1 MKISVDTNV
10 LVRIALQDEPKQVA
24 VANDLFRKASLIV
37 IPLPCLCEMVWV
49 LKQGFKLSN
58 DDIIYSLEKLLNI
71 QKVKL
76 NRPAVSQGLVLL
88 KMGGDFADAIM
99 EYEGSSLG
107 GEVFCS
113 FDKKAVRLLQEQG
126 KSVQLLK

>member
-10 LVRIALQDEPKQVA
+10 LVRIALQDEPNQVA
-24 VANDLFRKASLIV
+24 VATDLFRQASLIV

-58 DDIIYSLEKLLNI
+58 EDIIFSLEKMLNI

-76 NRPAVSQGLVLL
+76 NRPAVEQGLKLL
-88 KMGGDFADAIM
+88 KMGGDFADGVM
-99 EYEGSSLG
+99 EYEGSVLG

-113 FDKKAVRLLQEQG
+113 FDKKAIKLLQEQG
-126 KSVQLLK
+126 KSVKLLG

>member
-10 LVRIALQDEPKQVA
+10 LVRIALQDEPNQVA
-24 VANDLFRKASLIV
+24 VATDLFRQASLIV
-37 IPLPCLCEMVWV
+37 ISLPCLCEMVWV

-58 DDIIYSLEKLLNI
+58 EDIIFSLEKLLNI

-76 NRPAVSQGLVLL
+76 NRSAVLQGLKLL
-88 KMGGDFADAIM
+88 KMGGDFADGVM
-99 EYEGSSLG
+99 EYEGSVLG

-113 FDKKAVRLLQEQG
+113 FDKKAVKLLKEQG
-126 KSVQLLK
+126 KSLKLL

>member
-24 VANDLFRKASLIV
+24 VANDSFRKASLIV

-58 DDIIYSLEKLLNI
+58 DDIIFSLEKLLNI

-76 NRPAVSQGLVLL
+76 NRPAVSQGLALL